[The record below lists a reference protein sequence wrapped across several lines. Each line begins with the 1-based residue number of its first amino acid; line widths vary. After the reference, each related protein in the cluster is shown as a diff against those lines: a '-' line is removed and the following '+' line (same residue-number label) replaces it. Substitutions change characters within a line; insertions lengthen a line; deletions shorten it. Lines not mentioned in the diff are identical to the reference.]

1 MSIEIIVGL
10 VAAAVLISGTT
21 VAAVS
26 AQGRRRREPAPAV
39 VSPEDQRLLPVLK
52 LTGGQWLS
60 LTHSQR
66 ANLREQAYRKMY

>member
-39 VSPEDQRLLPVLK
+39 LSPEDRRLLPHLGMTPSQWLK
-52 LTGGQWLS
+52 LTD
-60 LTHSQR
+60 SQR
-66 ANLREQAYRKMY
+66 ANLRGHAMRTM